1 MEKVGDILSTGFN
14 WFKSYKITV
23 HQGTHMFDYDETKL
37 EYIGGGDTSHSGGN
51 IGKVQDLIE
60 KYGGKRIPTICADW
74 IDSEDYELPL
84 INPEEMS
91 SICGEILQGTEV
103 DEVDMRDRIEWF
115 KQLSDQG
122 YYLTYDYE

>member
-1 MEKVGDILSTGFN
+1 MSTGFN
-14 WFKSYKITV
+14 WFKSYKITI
-23 HQGTHMFDYDETKL
+23 HKGNHMFDYDETKL

-60 KYGGKRIPTICADW
+60 KYSGKRIPTICADW

-91 SICGEILQGTEV
+91 SICGKILQGTEV
-103 DEVDMRDRIEWF
+103 DEVDMRARIEWF